1 MLAATIAREGDHL
14 AANKRPPPKGPERP
28 MLRTSHG
35 APGAR
40 GKVGS
45 SRAPKEGAER
55 PARPTR
61 AAPERAPRTSAETRA
76 RASASGT
83 PSRRS
88 AAATTERAERA
99 ERPDDEGSRLKKT
112 SGARVPGATSTA
124 SDESR
129 EVAILIAVAGIE
141 KKASGLEVIDVA
153 GRVDYADFLVL
164 MSGRS
169 DRHVTAL
176 ASAIEEALRK
186 RNKRALA
193 VEGLPHANWV
203 LMDFGDVVVHV
214 FQDDARSAYDIDALW
229 MDARRVP
236 VPLGEG
242 SS

>member
-1 MLAATIAREGDHL
+1 
-14 AANKRPPPKGPERP
+14 

-35 APGAR
+35 APGTR
-40 GKVGS
+40 GKAG
-45 SRAPKEGAER
+45 EG
-55 PARPTR
+55 PARRPKAAAAAKAAVAAKAADR
-61 AAPERAPRTSAETRA
+61 ATP
-76 RASASGT
+76 RASAGGA
-83 PSRRS
+83 PSRRGAG
-88 AAATTERAERA
+88 AAAAAAPALEQEASN
-99 ERPDDEGSRLKKT
+99 DGSRLKKA
-112 SGARVPGATSTA
+112 GAKVPGATSTA

-176 ASAIEEALRK
+176 ASAIEDTLRK

-236 VPLGEG
+236 VPLDEG
-242 SS
+242 PS

>member
-1 MLAATIAREGDHL
+1 M
-14 AANKRPPPKGPERP
+14 AANKRPTKGPERP

-40 GKVGS
+40 GKAS
-45 SRAPKEGAER
+45 EGAEKR
-55 PARPTR
+55 PARAARPAAERTPR
-61 AAPERAPRTSAETRA
+61 AAS
-76 RASASGT
+76 
-83 PSRRS
+83 
-88 AAATTERAERA
+88 AERA
-99 ERPDDEGSRLKKT
+99 EPRSRASAGGAPSRRGTTSSASSTGAGVDRDDDGSRLKKT
-112 SGARVPGATSTA
+112 SSSKVPGATSTA
-124 SDESR
+124 TDESR
-129 EVAILIAVAGIE
+129 EVAILIATAGIE

-236 VPLGEG
+236 VPLGEPTA
-242 SS
+242 

>member
-1 MLAATIAREGDHL
+1 M

-35 APGAR
+35 APGQDARAR
-40 GKVGS
+40 GKVGAKDE
-45 SRAPKEGAER
+45 RTER
-55 PARPTR
+55 PAR
-61 AAPERAPRTSAETRA
+61 AARGGTERTERAPRAPAETRA
-76 RASASGT
+76 RASGGGT
-83 PSRRS
+83 PSRRGG
-88 AAATTERAERA
+88 AAAPERRRE
-99 ERPDDEGSRLKKT
+99 EGEEEGARLKKT
-112 SGARVPGATSTA
+112 TATRVPGATSTA

-129 EVAILIAVAGIE
+129 EIAILIAVAGIE

-176 ASAIEEALRK
+176 ASAIEDALRK

>member
-1 MLAATIAREGDHL
+1 
-14 AANKRPPPKGPERP
+14 

-35 APGAR
+35 MPGPR
-40 GKVGS
+40 GKT
-45 SRAPKEGAER
+45 ADPPPAKR
-55 PARPTR
+55 PAKP
-61 AAPERAPRTSAETRA
+61 AAAKPAKGNGPRSSAQGA
-76 RASASGT
+76 A
-83 PSRRS
+83 SRRGG
-88 AAATTERAERA
+88 
-99 ERPDDEGSRLKKT
+99 DDDGSRLKKPK
-112 SGARVPGATSTA
+112 AVPGATSTA

-129 EVAILIAVAGIE
+129 EIAIMIATAGLE

-176 ASAIEEALRK
+176 SSAIEDALRK
-186 RNKRALA
+186 KNKRALA

-214 FQDDARSAYDIDALW
+214 FQDDARSAYDIDSLW

-236 VPLGEG
+236 VPTSDAGG
-242 SS
+242 

>member
-1 MLAATIAREGDHL
+1 V
-14 AANKRPPPKGPERP
+14 AANKRPPPPKGPERP

-35 APGAR
+35 APR
-40 GKVGS
+40 GKGEE
-45 SRAPKEGAER
+45 APR
-55 PARPTR
+55 PARSR
-61 AAPERAPRTSAETRA
+61 AAPAAPARAPR
-76 RASASGT
+76 
-83 PSRRS
+83 
-88 AAATTERAERA
+88 AATTRSGAASRRTGAAAPAAEA
-99 ERPDDEGSRLKKT
+99 PAVADDGSRLKKVKV
-112 SGARVPGATSTA
+112 VPGATSTA

-129 EVAILIAVAGIE
+129 EIAIMIATAGIE

-176 ASAIEEALRK
+176 ASAIEEALRAK
-186 RNKRALA
+186 GKRALA

-236 VPLGEG
+236 VPL
-242 SS
+242 SDPPS